1 MFLVSSWLK
10 FNLLI
15 FKQSIYCKI
24 IVFAK
29 HPFRGWGLICIF
41 AASMEYNVH
50 TLKNGIRILHVPSAS
65 AIAHACILV
74 NAGSR
79 DEEDAQMG
87 LAHFI
92 EHLIFKRTEKRN
104 TNQILNRLESVGA
117 DLNAYTTKEYTCIH
131 ASFLHPYLDR
141 TLELFN
147 DIVFHSTFPEDEI
160 EKEKGVVLDEISS
173 YLDQPEEAINDDFED
188 ILFRG
193 HQFGRNILGTPQTVS
208 GLTKGNIQSFI
219 KNKYRTNQIVIAVLG
234 NYSLAKLVKIAEK
247 YFADI
252 PENSGENLRPVPFV
266 NAPLHQVVDKQISQS
281 HCMLGTQTYSLHHPY
296 KTGLL
301 LLNNLFGGTGMSSTL
316 NLQVREKYGIAYTI
330 ESAYSPLS
338 DTGIFAIY
346 FGTDKE
352 KSERALSLINKEIK
366 KLKEKPL
373 TQVQLHKAQNKFIGQ
388 IALGEENRIG
398 LIIAM
403 AKSLIDYNQIDSL
416 DTVFAKIRQVSTAD
430 MLQIVNE
437 VFDEQKWSSLLFNP
451 VD

>member
-1 MFLVSSWLK
+1 
-10 FNLLI
+10 
-15 FKQSIYCKI
+15 
-24 IVFAK
+24 
-29 HPFRGWGLICIF
+29 
-41 AASMEYNVH
+41 MEYNVH
-50 TLKNGIRILHVPSAS
+50 TLKNGIRILHVPVAS
-65 AIAHACILV
+65 AISHACILI

-104 TNQILNRLESVGA
+104 TSQILNRLESVGA
-117 DLNAYTTKEYTCIH
+117 DLNAYTTKEYTCVH

-147 DIVFHSTFPEDEI
+147 DIVFHSTFPEEEM
-160 EKEKGVVLDEISS
+160 EKEKGVVLDEIAS

-193 HQFGRNILGTPQTVS
+193 HSFGRNILGTPDTVS
-208 GLTKGNIQSFI
+208 DLSKKNIQSFI
-219 KNKYRTNQIVIAVLG
+219 KNNYKTDQIVVAVVG
-234 NYSLAKLVKIAEK
+234 NYSLNKLVKIGERH
-247 YFADI
+247 FSEV
-252 PENSGENLRPVPFV
+252 PENTGLINRIVPIV
-266 NAPLHQVVDKQISQS
+266 NPSLHEIRDKQIAQS
-281 HCMLGTQTYSLHHPY
+281 HCMMGTQTYSLHHPH

-301 LLNNLFGGTGMSSTL
+301 LLNNFFGGNGMSSIL
-316 NLQVREKYGIAYTI
+316 NLQLREKYGIAYTI

-352 KSERALSLINKEIK
+352 KTEKATKLIQKEMN
-366 KLKEKPL
+366 KLKQKPL
-373 TQVQLHKAQNKFIGQ
+373 TEVQLHKAKNKFIGQ

-403 AKSLIDYNQIDSL
+403 AKSLLDYNQIDSL
-416 DTVFAKIRQVSTAD
+416 NTVFDKIRQVSVSEMSEIIND
-430 MLQIVNE
+430 
-437 VFDEQKWSSLLFNP
+437 VFDESKWTSLLFNP